1 MRIMLMGPMSCSV
14 QTGISPNLAGSF
26 TLVCNP
32 NPRRVSSFLPRNR
45 SRIRIRS
52 RSISRV
58 LLIITK
64 RHFSKNRIFHSQA
77 QPPLLSAE
85 RRWNLSVY
93 ATTSLDLPLLPF
105 GVNDVLVPSES
116 KTLHL
121 YEARYLAL
129 LDESLFRKNKLFVH
143 FVLDPVA
150 VSDSSREI
158 SFAARHACLV
168 FIENVER
175 LQVGALVTIR
185 GIGRVKIIELLQ
197 VDPYL
202 RGRILSVRDNIVQ
215 DECSL
220 SSKVM
225 DVKNVLHNLNS
236 LEIKLKAP
244 KEVLLQTQI
253 LNSLNWAVKGIYVDI
268 DQNFVPS
275 LAERVSFAAFQPISG
290 STKSELQSLQ
300 LKKLKAMDMKNTL
313 ERLNKSLKLIKENI
327 STVAAKLAIQSIE
340 I

>member
-185 GIGRVKIIELLQ
+185 GIGRV
-197 VDPYL
+197 DPYL

>member
-1 MRIMLMGPMSCSV
+1 M
-14 QTGISPNLAGSF
+14 
-26 TLVCNP
+26 
-32 NPRRVSSFLPRNR
+32 
-45 SRIRIRS
+45 
-52 RSISRV
+52 
-58 LLIITK
+58 
-64 RHFSKNRIFHSQA
+64 
-77 QPPLLSAE
+77 QPPLWTFRCFPLVSM
-85 RRWNLSVY
+85 
-93 ATTSLDLPLLPF
+93 TFLPALQ
-105 GVNDVLVPSES
+105 VLVPSES

>member
-185 GIGRVKIIELLQ
+185 GIGRV
-197 VDPYL
+197 DPYL

-253 LNSLNWAVKGIYVDI
+253 LNSLNWAEKGIYVDI

>member
-1 MRIMLMGPMSCSV
+1 MGTMNCNVETWMSV
-14 QTGISPNLAGSF
+14 NLAGSS
-26 TLVCNP
+26 TLACNRKRVC
-32 NPRRVSSFLPRNR
+32 SFLPRSSR
-45 SRIRIRS
+45 SRR
-52 RSISRV
+52 SRV
-58 LLIITK
+58 LLTPE
-64 RHFSKNRIFHSQA
+64 RHFHGFHVNRNTIF
-77 QPPLLSAE
+77 LLSAL
-85 RRWNLSVY
+85 RRWSLSVY
-93 ATTSLDLPLLPF
+93 ASSLDLPLLPF
-105 GVNDVLVPSES
+105 SVNEVLVPSES

-158 SFAARHACLV
+158 SFTARHACLV
-168 FIENVER
+168 LIENVER
-175 LQVGALVTIR
+175 LEVGALVTIR

-202 RGRILSVRDNIVQ
+202 RGTILSMRDNIVQ
-215 DECSL
+215 DECGL

-225 DVKNVLHNLNS
+225 DVKDVLHSLNS
-236 LEIKLKAP
+236 LEIKLKVP
-244 KEVLLQTQI
+244 KEALLQTQI
-253 LNSLNWAVKGIYVDI
+253 LNSLTWAEKGIYVDI

-300 LKKLKAMDMKNTL
+300 LKKLKAMDIKNTL
-313 ERLNKSLKLIKENI
+313 ERLNKSLKLTKENI
-327 STVAAKLAIQSIE
+327 SKVAAKLAIQSVE

>member
-121 YEARYLAL
+121 YEAR
-129 LDESLFRKNKLFVH
+129 N
-143 FVLDPVA
+143 
-150 VSDSSREI
+150 SSFNSSGMET
-158 SFAARHACLV
+158 SGACFSPTVVVDWL
-168 FIENVER
+168 
-175 LQVGALVTIR
+175 
-185 GIGRVKIIELLQ
+185 

-253 LNSLNWAVKGIYVDI
+253 LNSLNWAEKGIYVDI

>member
-1 MRIMLMGPMSCSV
+1 MVMGRMRIMGSVSCNV
-14 QTGISPNLAGSF
+14 QSGISVNLGGSS
-26 TLVCNP
+26 TLVCNR
-32 NPRRVSSFLPRNR
+32 RRVSSFLPRSR
-45 SRIRIRS
+45 SRFPF
-52 RSISRV
+52 
-58 LLIITK
+58 TPE
-64 RHFSKNRIFHSQA
+64 RHFTSNRIFHSQS
-77 QPPLLSAE
+77 QPAPLFSVSSE
-85 RRWNLSVY
+85 RRWSNLSVY
-93 ATTSLDLPLLPF
+93 ATSLDLPLLPF
-105 GVNDVLVPSES
+105 GVNEVLVPSES

-168 FIENVER
+168 LIENVER

-202 RGRILSVRDNIVQ
+202 RGTILSVRDNIVQ
-215 DECSL
+215 DECGL
-220 SSKVM
+220 SSKVI
-225 DVKNVLHNLNS
+225 DVKDVLHNLNS

-244 KEVLLQTQI
+244 KEALLQTQI
-253 LNSLNWAVKGIYVDI
+253 MNSLTWAEKGIYVDI

-300 LKKLKAMDMKNTL
+300 LKKIKAMDIKNTL
-313 ERLNKSLKLIKENI
+313 ERLNKSLKLTTENI
-327 STVAAKLAIQSIE
+327 STVVAKLAIQSVE

>member
-1 MRIMLMGPMSCSV
+1 MRIMLMGPISCSV
-14 QTGISPNLAGSF
+14 QTGVSLNLAGSF
-26 TLVCNP
+26 TLVGIP
-32 NPRRVSSFLPRNR
+32 NPGRVSSFLPR
-45 SRIRIRS
+45 S

-58 LLIITK
+58 PLIITE

-129 LDESLFRKNKLFVH
+129 LDE
-143 FVLDPVA
+143 
-150 VSDSSREI
+150 
-158 SFAARHACLV
+158 
-168 FIENVER
+168 VER

-202 RGRILSVRDNIVQ
+202 RGTILSVRDNIVQ
-215 DECSL
+215 DECLL

-244 KEVLLQTQI
+244 KDELLQTQI
-253 LNSLNWAVKGIYVDI
+253 LNSLNWAEKGIYVDI

-275 LAERVSFAAFQPISG
+275 LAERVSFAAFQPVSG

-300 LKKLKAMDMKNTL
+300 LKKLKAMDMKNTH
-313 ERLNKSLKLIKENI
+313 ERLNKSLKLTKENI
-327 STVAAKLAIQSIE
+327 SIVAAKLAIQSIE

>member
-129 LDESLFRKNKLFVH
+129 LDE
-143 FVLDPVA
+143 
-150 VSDSSREI
+150 
-158 SFAARHACLV
+158 
-168 FIENVER
+168 VER

>member
-1 MRIMLMGPMSCSV
+1 MGPISCSV
-14 QTGISPNLAGSF
+14 QTGVSLNLAGSF
-26 TLVCNP
+26 TLVGIP
-32 NPRRVSSFLPRNR
+32 NPGRVSSFLPR
-45 SRIRIRS
+45 S

-58 LLIITK
+58 PLIITE

-129 LDESLFRKNKLFVH
+129 LDESLFRKNKVFVH

-202 RGRILSVRDNIVQ
+202 RGTILSVRDNIVQ
-215 DECSL
+215 DECLL

-244 KEVLLQTQI
+244 KDELLQTQI
-253 LNSLNWAVKGIYVDI
+253 LNSLNWAEKGIYVDI

-275 LAERVSFAAFQPISG
+275 LAERVSFAAFQPVSG

-300 LKKLKAMDMKNTL
+300 LKKLKAMDMKNTH
-313 ERLNKSLKLIKENI
+313 ERLNKSLKLTKENI
-327 STVAAKLAIQSIE
+327 SIVAAKLAIQSIE